1 MVNRGDY
8 LLALGARFSPV
19 TVQPVHAHSHLHT
32 HTWAD
37 LAPHTLNLT
46 PRPDHSPR
54 LLVRPRRT
62 NCDSVRRTLGGCG
75 CYPSWEPSRAT
86 CVDLHS
92 TRPLFLHSANPAPL
106 TVHNRHA
113 RSFSSKRA
121 VPSVLG
127 QPRPCAPRP
136 QTLLLLPPRRPPRR
150 SRPSALTLALAV
162 ASIAPSPL
170 RHLCSRLSLFTPAHH
185 CQSPRRR
192 RRRVQEPDDSMRG
205 PSPFC

>member
-127 QPRPCAPRP
+127 QPRPCAPGCTFVGGHSYSTWFLTSRNLCVV
-136 QTLLLLPPRRPPRR
+136 TCGFFSFHYSLP
-150 SRPSALTLALAV
+150 
-162 ASIAPSPL
+162 
-170 RHLCSRLSLFTPAHH
+170 HH
-185 CQSPRRR
+185 S
-192 RRRVQEPDDSMRG
+192 
-205 PSPFC
+205 